1 MSNNLV
7 RVNLGRDFERQA
19 LRVLRAIPDLQPA
32 ISRDRQL
39 PADAVV
45 NYAGIETPVAIEC
58 KVRVSSAAAHQ
69 IVHKAQQLE
78 MPLVVIAEEMTDT
91 AREILDR
98 AGIGSVDGLGN
109 VRLALPGL
117 IMRVTG
123 TKRRPRS
130 VASARLSGKS
140 GLVAQALLLSVEES
154 WSVSELAKRCRV
166 SPGLV
171 HRVLQRL
178 EHEGLV
184 TAQGTGPSKTRRL
197 SNPTALLDL
206 WGEEQRDPPWRQPAF
221 MLAQTHDHLIT
232 SLCAGLEAAAVDYA
246 LTGAAA
252 ARKVAPFVTN
262 VLVVHV
268 WVAATVDPIE
278 VCGQIG
284 ATPVESG
291 PNVVLLQERDNTPLA
306 FRTRTDGEW
315 LANVFRLY
323 SDLQRDPRRGQEQG
337 EHLRSEVI
345 QF

>member
-1 MSNNLV
+1 MNI
-7 RVNLGRDFERQA
+7 GRDFERRA
-19 LRVLRAIPDLQPA
+19 LRVLHTVPDLEPA
-32 ISRDRQL
+32 ISRHRQL

-58 KVRVSSAAAHQ
+58 KARVSSAAAHQ
-69 IVHKAQQLE
+69 IVHQAQQLKI
-78 MPLVVIAEEMTDT
+78 PLVVIAEEMTDT
-91 AREILDR
+91 AREILDK

-130 VASARLSGKS
+130 AATARLSGKS
-140 GLVAQALLLSVEES
+140 GLVAQAMLLNVEQS
-154 WSVSELAKRCRV
+154 WSVSELAKQCRV

-206 WGEEQRDPPWRQPAF
+206 WAEEQRDPPSRQPAF
-221 MLAQTHDHLIT
+221 MLAQTPDQLIA
-232 SLCAGLEAAAVDYA
+232 SLCASLETASVDYA

-262 VLVVHV
+262 VLVVHA
-268 WVAATVDPIE
+268 WVAATVDLIE
-278 VCGQIG
+278 VCNQIG

-315 LANVFRLY
+315 LANMFRLY

-345 QF
+345 RF